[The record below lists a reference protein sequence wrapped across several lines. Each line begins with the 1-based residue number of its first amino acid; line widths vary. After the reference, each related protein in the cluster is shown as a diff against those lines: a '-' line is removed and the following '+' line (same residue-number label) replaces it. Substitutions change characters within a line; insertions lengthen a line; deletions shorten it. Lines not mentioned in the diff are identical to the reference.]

1 MVFIDPIQAKHERL
15 TLSQGNIKTNP
26 NPFLI
31 RGKARRHKHV
41 RQCCRNRVANLSV
54 DRAVVVIDRMTASH
68 SSTPRKESTILLRKA
83 ACLQFPAAGNLAAYF
98 FGLQPGF
105 LQNLPIIERFCPGRR
120 EWNRELRE

>member
-54 DRAVVVIDRMTASH
+54 DRAVVVIDRMTFRWLRSLDSKALRHLFRSLCIRAFKCFAVIPGAMFPG
-68 SSTPRKESTILLRKA
+68 STLD
-83 ACLQFPAAGNLAAYF
+83 G
-98 FGLQPGF
+98 
-105 LQNLPIIERFCPGRR
+105 
-120 EWNRELRE
+120 

>member
-54 DRAVVVIDRMTASH
+54 DRAVVVIDRMTALKFH
-68 SSTPRKESTILLRKA
+68 DPKKLMTV
-83 ACLQFPAAGNLAAYF
+83 
-98 FGLQPGF
+98 
-105 LQNLPIIERFCPGRR
+105 
-120 EWNRELRE
+120 